1 MADLLNSLITTI
13 SEAPRFVVTGGTCLI
28 IGIMV
33 GLFIARFARANG
45 RDDEPAY
52 EDGEPRKE

>member
-1 MADLLNSLITTI
+1 MADFLNALIATV
-13 SEAPRFVVTGGTCLI
+13 SEAPRFVVTGGTCLM

-33 GLFIARFARANG
+33 GLFIGRFARANG